1 MTRLK
6 IKYKSNLVLRGSNV
20 YVPDHSVYVGRVV
33 SPRPSW
39 LSKDEFLFTTGDI
52 DSPVRI
58 LDKKNIIEAWV
69 SHKNIDDG
77 VTLVPG
83 EKRPYVVTRGPF
95 GRYSC
100 NCTAYGYRQRCS
112 HTDGVKRGS

>member
-20 YVPDHSVYVGRVV
+20 YVPEYSIYIGRVV
-33 SPRPSW
+33 KPRPSW
-39 LSKDEFLFTTGDI
+39 LSSDEFLFTTGDI

-58 LDKKNIIEAWV
+58 LNKQNIIEAWV

-100 NCTAYGYRQRCS
+100 NCTAYGYRKRCS
-112 HTDGVKRGS
+112 HTDGVKK